1 MVPYLTLPG
10 PMGPSSLQSRSRTHS
25 LATYSWL
32 QTLAWAFLLSGW
44 LVSSGNF
51 PPLSFLCGIRL
62 KPFRGLG
69 NLERGKKSRL
79 PTAFWLPRRRSWSSF
94 LFGTVRSWTRP
105 KSETK
110 KAVPALG
117 TQATGYQATGYLAQ
131 RLIHTPQILS
141 LSSGKAGLSRC
152 MSRNVWPPCALNPSF
167 FFPPLETW
175 GVIKAL

>member
-1 MVPYLTLPG
+1 MIGQILYINFFFSCFHTSFWLRQDFFCSYFGKRGHLTVSHYTGIQTKLFHYRFSTRNSNAMVPYLTLPG

-94 LFGTVRSWTRP
+94 LFGTVRS
-105 KSETK
+105 
-110 KAVPALG
+110 
-117 TQATGYQATGYLAQ
+117 
-131 RLIHTPQILS
+131 
-141 LSSGKAGLSRC
+141 
-152 MSRNVWPPCALNPSF
+152 
-167 FFPPLETW
+167 
-175 GVIKAL
+175 